1 MSTCPRCRQYLGEG
15 HRCPRWVRW
24 RRPAI
29 RAILAVV
36 GGAAGFMIGS
46 LIGPPFDVIFVPF
59 GAFAGYKTA
68 PRRRRTRS

>member
-1 MSTCPRCRQYLGEG
+1 
-15 HRCPRWVRW
+15 VRW